1 MNSPPVPSAAMA
13 PTEVKEGSESVDW
26 AASPAGNRVRLLAA
40 EKARRE
46 EAGEAHADR
55 RARARR
61 AACSMALL
69 ESLSSYLVLR
79 RVTSRP
85 LMAAPALRL
94 RATQTRQRK

>member
-1 MNSPPVPSAAMA
+1 MA